1 MVRDVVPHS
10 GQGRCSTQVQS
21 LVSGSIRP
29 SSGSLIP
36 RPQSGGPSTPVRDHA
51 VVRASNGSRVGDN
64 GQVPKIIGASLVE
77 HREETRRRLFAA
89 LATLIEE
96 RGFDS
101 ISLADVARAA
111 GIGRTSVYNHVR
123 DKESLL
129 IEFVTYE
136 TEQYLAGLEQAL
148 DGKTDPVEQL
158 RIYVRHNLRVRPS
171 FHMPQGLRGA
181 VSPATQVQLGEHAQP
196 VEAVLRRIL
205 ANGMAA
211 GSFANQPLDVTVP
224 LVSAC
229 LAARSGRPAVEGRT
243 PSRERDTA
251 ALATEAFVLRAV
263 GASL

>member
-1 MVRDVVPHS
+1 
-10 GQGRCSTQVQS
+10 
-21 LVSGSIRP
+21 
-29 SSGSLIP
+29 
-36 RPQSGGPSTPVRDHA
+36 
-51 VVRASNGSRVGDN
+51 
-64 GQVPKIIGASLVE
+64 VPKIIGASLVE

-89 LATLIEE
+89 LATLMEE

-101 ISLADVARAA
+101 ISLADVAQAA
-111 GIGRTSVYNHVR
+111 GIGRTSVYNHVP

-129 IEFVTYE
+129 VEFVTYE
-136 TEQYLAGLEQAL
+136 TERYLAGLEQAL
-148 DGKTDPVEQL
+148 DGTTDPVEQL

-181 VSPATQVQLGEHAQP
+181 VSPATQVQLGEHARP

-205 ANGMAA
+205 GSGMAV

-229 LAARSGRPAVEGRT
+229 LAARSGRPAGEGRT
-243 PSRERDTA
+243 RSRERDTA
-251 ALATEAFVLRAV
+251 ALATETFVLRAV